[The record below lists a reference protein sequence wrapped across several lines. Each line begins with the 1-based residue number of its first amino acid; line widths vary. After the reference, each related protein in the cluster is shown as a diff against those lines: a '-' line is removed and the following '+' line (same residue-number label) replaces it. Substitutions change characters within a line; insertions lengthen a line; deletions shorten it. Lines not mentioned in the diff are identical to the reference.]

1 MAISQDFP
9 RDDPNTR
16 VWLITGTSSGMGRA
30 LVKSVLDRNDKVIAT
45 ARVLEQIQ
53 DLRSLADP
61 SRLHL
66 MQLDITDSQDVISS
80 KVNEAIDVWGRI
92 DVLVNNAGTG
102 VKMILEEGGVE
113 GIIRQ
118 FKTNVFGV
126 MAVTYA
132 VLPHMRRRLSG
143 TVVITGSRSA
153 FANEFPSIGT
163 YAASKAAVH
172 ALGESLATELCPFS
186 VRVLIVQPG
195 SFRTECITHPN
206 FAQKKI
212 KDYQEVDQKTKSFF
226 LAVNGKQPN
235 DPERGMDVV
244 VDVVRGEGTATG
256 RPFPLWLA
264 LGADAVRDIRNKATR
279 IVESLD
285 MYQDLSVAVG
295 YDRP

>member
-1 MAISQDFP
+1 MAINQDIP
-9 RDDPNTR
+9 HDDLSTK

-30 LVKSVLDRNDKVIAT
+30 LVKSALDRNDKVIAT

-53 DLRSLADP
+53 DLRTLADS

-66 MQLDITDSQDVISS
+66 MQLDITDSQDIINS
-80 KVNEAIDVWGRI
+80 KVTEAIGIWGRI

-113 GIIRQ
+113 GIMRQ

-143 TVVITGSRSA
+143 TIVLTGSRSA

-172 ALGESLATELCPFS
+172 TFGESLATELRPFS
-186 VRVLIVQPG
+186 IRVLIIQPG
-195 SFRTECITHPN
+195 SFRTDCIMHPN
-206 FAQKKI
+206 FAHKKI
-212 KDYQEVDQKTKSFF
+212 KDYQEVDQRTKSFF
-226 LAVNGKQPN
+226 LALNGNQPN
-235 DPERGMDVV
+235 DPERGMEVV
-244 VDVVRGEGTATG
+244 VDVVRGEGRAAG

-264 LGADAVRDIRNKATR
+264 LGADAVRDIRAKATR
-279 IVESLD
+279 IIDNLD
-285 MYQDLSVAVG
+285 ACQDLSVAVG
-295 YDRP
+295 YDQP

>member
-113 GIIRQ
+113 GIIHASRERLSSLEADPHLR
-118 FKTNVFGV
+118 TNSQ
-126 MAVTYA
+126 ALA
-132 VLPHMRRRLSG
+132 HMLRRRLPF
-143 TVVITGSRSA
+143 TPLER
-153 FANEFPSIGT
+153 
-163 YAASKAAVH
+163 AS
-172 ALGESLATELCPFS
+172 
-186 VRVLIVQPG
+186 Q
-195 SFRTECITHPN
+195 PN
-206 FAQKKI
+206 FAH
-212 KDYQEVDQKTKSFF
+212 F
-226 LAVNGKQPN
+226 
-235 DPERGMDVV
+235 
-244 VDVVRGEGTATG
+244 
-256 RPFPLWLA
+256 PF
-264 LGADAVRDIRNKATR
+264 
-279 IVESLD
+279 ES
-285 MYQDLSVAVG
+285 
-295 YDRP
+295 